1 MSGATKRNIVIA
13 VVLLVL
19 LLVEPFWG
27 SIKSAVTG
35 EDGETGASPE
45 QNWCSVTITCA
56 DARNHMDLLSEES
69 ARLVPDDGVLLPET
83 EVAVEPEG
91 TVLDALLAVTREYGI
106 AADYS
111 GTPAYLEGIGGLY
124 AGDAGDV
131 SGWTY
136 SVNGE
141 DAMVSCAEY
150 TVSEGDKIVW
160 SYVCTWDE

>member
-27 SIKSAVTG
+27 GIKSAVTG
-35 EDGETGASPE
+35 EDAETGASPDR
-45 QNWCSVTITCA
+45 NWCSITITCA
-56 DARNHMDLLSEES
+56 DALNHMDLLSEEA
-69 ARLVPDDGVLLPET
+69 ARLVPEDGMLLPET
-83 EVAVEPEG
+83 ETAVEADG

-106 AADYS
+106 AVDYS
-111 GTPAYLEGIGGLY
+111 GTPAYIEGIGGLY

-136 SVNGE
+136 SLNGE
-141 DAMVSCAEY
+141 DAMISCAEQK
-150 TVSEGDKIVW
+150 VSPGDSIVW